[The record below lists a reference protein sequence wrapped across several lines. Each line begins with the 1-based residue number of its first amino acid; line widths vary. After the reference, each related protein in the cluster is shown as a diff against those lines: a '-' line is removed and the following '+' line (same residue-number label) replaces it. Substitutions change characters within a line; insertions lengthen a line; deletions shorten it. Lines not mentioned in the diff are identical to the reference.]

1 MDQEKVQYLK
11 QQLKE
16 KIQELE
22 GIIKALNE
30 ELKETPEKHTT
41 ITFQS
46 NPAKKIED
54 TSTLLEIKG
63 GINTII

>member
-1 MDQEKVQYLK
+1 MDQETVQRL
-11 QQLKE
+11 
-16 KIQELE
+16 IQEFNRKIHELE
-22 GIIKALNE
+22 SIIKALNE

-54 TSTLLEIKG
+54 TSTLQEIKG
-63 GINTII
+63 GINEII